1 MFRRDE
7 LDVLED
13 ELDEVFHLHEHSHDP
28 VAHEI
33 EAGVIAEQEKT
44 EDAFENKLADLLGP
58 ASLAPEAPHVCEHC
72 KDGFPDGVSL
82 KELVET
88 DRDPLYA
95 KAYAWAITVF
105 AWSRESYWK
114 HGMRNRDM
122 FRVHVN
128 AYLVPVKIA
137 FGQAEEN
144 RDDAQA
150 ARIAGMEYELAALYL
165 SRTRESLSNLRAMG
179 LVREGLPQMIE
190 EADQLAAMITERRK
204 RFPS

>member
-1 MFRRDE
+1 M
-7 LDVLED
+7 
-13 ELDEVFHLHEHSHDP
+13 
-28 VAHEI
+28 
-33 EAGVIAEQEKT
+33 
-44 EDAFENKLADLLGP
+44 
-58 ASLAPEAPHVCEHC
+58 
-72 KDGFPDGVSL
+72 
-82 KELVET
+82 
-88 DRDPLYA
+88 
-95 KAYAWAITVF
+95 F